1 MLNNLINRAICKIFN
16 SYDSDSVNNVKH
28 FMNVCDIRTLYENR
42 RLAFLHKISVL
53 DNIVLQTVLM
63 CSSPRF
69 LKCIS
74 PIISRLELIMY
85 FTLMTFLKVYFTY
98 YFTSRADNLFH
109 VDDIFKEYFTYYFT
123 SREDNV
129 FHVDDI
135 FKSVFHLLFHVSS

>member
-1 MLNNLINRAICKIFN
+1 
-16 SYDSDSVNNVKH
+16 
-28 FMNVCDIRTLYENR
+28 
-42 RLAFLHKISVL
+42 
-53 DNIVLQTVLM
+53 
-63 CSSPRF
+63 
-69 LKCIS
+69 
-74 PIISRLELIMY
+74 MY